1 MLYLVNRYDANDR
14 ARQSAETRRLRTRPQ
29 IRESG
34 KPVYSM
40 DELRGVK
47 FPHDRDREQVRI
59 GVIGLIALTV
69 CAALFWA
76 LW

>member
-1 MLYLVNRYDANDR
+1 MLYLVNRHDAHDR
-14 ARQSAETRRLRTRPQ
+14 ARQNAETRRLRTRPQ

-34 KPVYSM
+34 KPIYSM
-40 DELRGVK
+40 DELRGAK
-47 FPHDRDREQVRI
+47 FPDDERASARI
-59 GVIGLIALTV
+59 GVVGLITLTI